1 MSVVS
6 GSIKAPRG
14 LRLGAL
20 LFVGLAAGY
29 AAAAPAVGDS
39 RPLGAPRVSRSPGGP
54 REVTVGRDGHRFRA
68 VLIEIPAAGGGVQP
82 IFLVEPRRPSKPKRA
97 FLLFGGG
104 VGRVSHVVRLEKG
117 RYRLSR
123 NFLMRIVKEIADAGI
138 AAVPVGVWSG
148 LTDSNADDFRLGTD
162 HAKDMAAAVR
172 ALAARGY
179 REVFIVGTSRG
190 TMDAANLALNLKDP
204 RVKGVI
210 FTSTMGDNDGLI
222 ALPVEKIDLPVLFV
236 HNLYDECHVTTYEG
250 ARELYARMKNS
261 PRRRFVTVKAAAIAE
276 GRECGAIAAH
286 GFRDFESATA
296 RILTDWAKG
305 RNTPSEISR

>member
-1 MSVVS
+1 MNAIS
-6 GSIKAPRG
+6 GLIKAPRG

-20 LFVGLAAGY
+20 LSVRLAAGY
-29 AAAAPAVGDS
+29 AAAAPAAGDS
-39 RPLGAPRVSRSPGGP
+39 GSPGRP
-54 REVTVGRDGHRFRA
+54 CEVTVRRDGRRFRA
-68 VLIEIPAAGGGVQP
+68 VLIKIPAAGGGVQP
-82 IFLVEPRRPSKPKRA
+82 IFLVEPKRPSMPRRA

-104 VGRVSHVVRLEKG
+104 GGRISHGVRLEKG

-138 AAVPVGVWSG
+138 AAVPVGMWSG
-148 LTDSNADDFRLGTD
+148 LTDSTGDDFRLGPD

-190 TMDAANLALNLKDP
+190 TLDAANLALNLKDP

-210 FTSTMGDNDGLI
+210 FTSTMADYDGLI

-236 HNLYDECHVTTYEG
+236 HNLYDECRVTTYDG

-261 PRRRFVTVKAAAIAE
+261 PQRRFVTVKAAAIAE

-286 GFRDFESATA
+286 GFRDIEAATA

-305 RNTPSEISR
+305 RNIPSEISR